1 MDRSYV
7 SHAEMDDNNVIH
19 VAAECDMTQ
28 FRKKITQDI
37 LSCDVWLELF
47 TLESAD
53 LESVFMK
60 LVGEGEEKQRIGPEK
75 VKKHKWSFGR

>member
-1 MDRSYV
+1 
-7 SHAEMDDNNVIH
+7 MDDNDVIH
-19 VAAECDMTQ
+19 VAAEGDMTQ

-37 LSCDVWLELF
+37 LLCDVWLELF

-60 LVGEGEEKQRIGPEK
+60 LVGEGEEKQIVEQERTRK
-75 VKKHKWSFGR
+75 RRWRFGR